1 MAFGVLRL
9 PDQITLGAA
18 LAMDSLG
25 VDGHLDAFRLVRCQ
39 QSGGIYVHIGG

>member
-1 MAFGVLRL
+1 
-9 PDQITLGAA
+9 
-18 LAMDSLG
+18 MDSLG